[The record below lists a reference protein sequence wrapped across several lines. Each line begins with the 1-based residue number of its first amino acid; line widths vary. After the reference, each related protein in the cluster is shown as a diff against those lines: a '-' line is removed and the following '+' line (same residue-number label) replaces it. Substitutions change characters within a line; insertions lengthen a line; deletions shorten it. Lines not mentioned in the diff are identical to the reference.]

1 MPPPPPPFSSLSSN
15 GICGKSPY
23 VSNIAGPLCS
33 SNITFSPYLLLH
45 SLVPEVEVTRT
56 VTQSQSEK
64 NAQQKVLQRIEYT
77 SGKPGTNTTK
87 VHAMES

>member
-1 MPPPPPPFSSLSSN
+1 M
-15 GICGKSPY
+15 
-23 VSNIAGPLCS
+23 
-33 SNITFSPYLLLH
+33 
-45 SLVPEVEVTRT
+45 PEVEVTRT